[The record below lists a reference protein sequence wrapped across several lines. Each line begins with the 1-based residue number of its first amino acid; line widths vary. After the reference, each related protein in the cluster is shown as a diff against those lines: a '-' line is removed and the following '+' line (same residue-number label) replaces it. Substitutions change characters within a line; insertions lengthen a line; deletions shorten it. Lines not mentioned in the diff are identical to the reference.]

1 MAELKRDF
9 SGAKMNKDMDERI
22 VQPGQYR
29 DANNIQVSTSDGS
42 DVGALQALLGNKKV
56 ASSILDDYS
65 TCVGVLNLPEKDFI
79 YYFIAGAGDR
89 YNTPLVQKDYIIEYD
104 TIQKTIK
111 YVFVDIFS
119 VKQTQVGANSTA
131 GNHFFTISG
140 GSFNT
145 SGVRVG
151 MNVTGTFSSIS
162 LTSMDNVLVTDIVYD
177 GSNWKVY
184 HDYQWE
190 TGGANIAIAA
200 NTVINFSSE
209 RILNFQPRQII
220 NDINHLD
227 GMLFWTDGV
236 TEPKKIHIERSLRG
250 TGGNKQANGWNDGYK
265 GNHAINTANTSA
277 SNVFQSSVN
286 NANFH
291 TRLVISN
298 EWKTGLEVAL
308 NRTGVRPVYVNEEHI
323 TVIKKSP
330 KFPLEIKMST
340 TSIDR
345 TPEPSNSTPTPIANL
360 TYSSSAA
367 AIKFTDA
374 NSDPLEAGDV
384 IAGFNFS
391 DAVDF
396 RTGDKLI
403 LVNDVTLSPQL
414 WDADS
419 ALVRVTVTG
428 APSGMPNNGGSTGP
442 YELTITAVN
451 KDVPDNTEIWLAR
464 LEDDPALFEFKFPRF
479 SYRWKYQDGEYSTFA
494 PWTRTAFIPGDF
506 DYLAK
511 KGYNLGMRNRLR
523 TLVLKNYFHEF
534 ALVPQDVVQVDLLY
548 KEETSSNVYTV
559 KEITRKDAHPLWPD
573 RAASQYSRGEFIL
586 TSEMIH
592 AVVPSNQMLRPWDN
606 VPKSAKTQ
614 EITGNRLVFANYK
627 QNYDVT
633 GDIDLDIGFRHNN
646 IANTFSNDVEVPEE
660 SLKTLRTYQV
670 GVVFADKFGRE
681 SPVLVPKN
689 KASVTLEKKW
699 STHSNKLTARLKY
712 PAHPPSWAKYMRY
725 YVKETSNEYYNLSMD
740 RWYDAEDGNVW
751 LSFPSAER
759 NKVDADTYLILK
771 NEHDS
776 NKPVFE
782 AGRYKIIAIEPDAP
796 LFVKT
801 KKKSHGA
808 ATTTNQNPTALQ
820 GATNI
825 LIADGSST
833 EAFQSAFGGSF
844 MADIWAK
851 ASPGTFFARLTGT
864 VGANISASRW
874 VGVVSIKKIGSGS
887 TAERSIKLDSS
898 IGDTADFSNI
908 LTGTVGYKLELRED
922 VVTNLPEFDGRFFVK
937 IYKDL
942 LLQQAVMKEQDLES
956 AFTIVKSFNLGFI
969 VGVGNHSRHPSN
981 ANPTGSTGGV
991 AHVNQYHNH
1000 TWARSGW
1007 GNANFNNSN
1016 VMNDCN
1022 ARDRTKNWWEDVPH
1036 NFWFIDAVGYR
1047 RTNHTSGTATHSG
1060 AHGVHSSH
1068 NGGLQAPGEGGNTGN
1083 GGMSHWS
1090 SSSIIQF
1097 GIMKWSGHNST
1108 STDFKNTISTP
1119 GTIFRFRADPAQTP
1133 YLVVKR
1139 KGYKQVK
1146 NYVIYDGSCAG
1157 CDSGWG
1163 SCARLIIN
1171 VEVQKFDGGGP
1182 IDWASWDPLSAFKH
1196 DGHSTSAIDILT
1208 LDMASGGGDVLSTE
1222 NPAIWETEPK
1232 EDIGLD
1238 IWYEASGSFPLD
1250 ITHVDNELFIPLK
1263 STFTA
1268 RDSSGAKHVDANG
1281 DVQQYTVNSVNSR
1294 NNDSITGLSFNP
1306 SLTSDLS
1313 HDSNVKLERY
1323 DKSNIILIISK
1334 ASGNYAAGAT
1344 TINVVSGKSPRNE
1357 ATNASQPWRAPHFT
1371 KQDLGWTNVWQFG
1384 NGIESDRVRDDY
1396 NAPQLKNGVKA
1407 STVLAEPYAEEHRS
1421 SGFIFSGIFNSTSGV
1436 NNLNQFI
1443 QAEPITK
1450 DINPSHGTIQRIVA
1464 RNTDTLVFCEDK
1476 VLNMLTSKDAM
1487 FNADGNSNV
1496 TSNNSVLGQPIPI
1509 PGDYGISTNP
1519 ESLAVTP
1526 TGMYWVD
1533 QMRGTVLALKGK
1545 TEIRE
1550 ISTAGMRDYFN
1561 DNLRDLST
1569 IIGTYDDKKQNYNVT
1584 MGKRV
1589 TPTQFRATTTTV
1601 TWSEAVKGWT
1611 SFKSFG
1617 PELGT
1622 SLNNEYYTFNKGNLW
1637 QHHTEDPTIPKNN
1650 FYGEQYYSDVTL
1662 LFNDQPGSVK
1672 SFNTVNYE
1680 GTRARVTPFTTV
1692 NGFTDKEYYNLTAKT
1707 GWYVDNMFTNLQEVL
1722 NLEFKDKEGKYFST
1736 VKGVATTLSNL
1747 DEKEFSVQGLGNANT
1762 ETTGTPAI
1770 VRKIYIQPSPTSQIN
1785 GAGTNWDTTA
1795 DSGDFQI
1802 ILGTQLVGTSGDT
1815 IPADQFVNSTMNNL
1829 SYNAGGGVYQYS
1841 GLDLTAKNARVP
1853 NGVSS
1858 IIGSGNSVIFRYT
1871 KPSSGTWNADPLVKY
1886 VEFSNNGIANDP
1898 ANTINIKVVADTF
1911 TMPAADKFILVD
1923 VDYESGRVNPPGVI
1937 DREACFRVTRPNDS
1951 NVTVTYGAISG
1962 VTTVANAGF
1971 LSPGT
1976 GFTTNKHSSSTVT
1989 QGQSSLIAQYTVVA
2003 DSGYYL
2009 LEQGLGNN
2017 GTSCTYFTHAASAPW
2032 ENYYN
2037 LSVINVYGTGNAAG
2051 KIISATASIF
2061 YSPPVGVSGLDPDP
2075 ISGEGGFCAHLHD
2088 IRLDHL
2094 ARPVLPPLSQIQSVG
2109 VQNNYVQRNTNMSIG
2124 VNSSAAGTATISVQK
2139 MNAANTAATHSYNF
2153 STGAFVAIGG
2163 EQAALHHTLT
2173 FVAGT
2178 LQQVLQVTSPDAAES
2193 FKYSVIMTAG
2203 TGDNG
2208 LALNASVP
2216 SALNALTFE
2225 SLQLTGASTFTPA
2238 PITNMIAAG
2247 SATIPTATE
2256 LSTGYNI
2263 IPFSFTY
2270 TRVGGRSLVNNG
2282 NGITAANIKGA
2293 YQDIIMEAESA
2304 GATNLHVLDTTGIK
2318 VGMNI
2323 SDAYISNNRIPANSK
2338 VTAVVTNDSITIDNA
2353 ITAPLGGTFQGTTI
2367 IDTFLVD
2374 TGWEYELVSSNVSM
2388 DAGNTVATITGSIKI
2403 VKYGRSTPNGNIV
2416 LHPNFLTTT

>member
-9 SGAKMNKDMDERI
+9 SGAKMNKDMDERV

-1650 FYGEQYYSDVTL
+1650 FYGGQYYSDVTL

-1871 KPSSGTWNADPLVKY
+1871 KPSSGTWSADPLVKY

-2009 LEQGLGNN
+2009 LEQGLGND